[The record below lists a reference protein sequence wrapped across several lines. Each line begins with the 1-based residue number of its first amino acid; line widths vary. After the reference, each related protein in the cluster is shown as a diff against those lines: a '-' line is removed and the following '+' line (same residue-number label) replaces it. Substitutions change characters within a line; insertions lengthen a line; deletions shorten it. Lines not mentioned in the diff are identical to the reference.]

1 MREIALGF
9 ARHERAAPNVGVLVV
24 KILRVIMHMIELGVN
39 VGVAVLARDR
49 WFVDVLVVAVVVPV
63 RVLVGLPNVS
73 MAVGVL
79 LGPVQ
84 HDGEGEERSGQRVR
98 GSRRRGLDDRRHARA
113 HERREREERS
123 RSTRT
128 QDALRAKI
136 EEEARTVAEGAG
148 TQQSEPHRG
157 ARPTSP
163 EGERDGGRKKRP
175 DPRPHP
181 HRFPRLRIRGLR
193 GVTTGFTRRR

>member
-1 MREIALGF
+1 M
-9 ARHERAAPNVGVLVV
+9 GVLVV

-98 GSRRRGLDDRRHARA
+98 GSRRRGLDDRQ
-113 HERREREERS
+113 RR
-123 RSTRT
+123 
-128 QDALRAKI
+128 
-136 EEEARTVAEGAG
+136 
-148 TQQSEPHRG
+148 
-157 ARPTSP
+157 
-163 EGERDGGRKKRP
+163 
-175 DPRPHP
+175 
-181 HRFPRLRIRGLR
+181 RGLA
-193 GVTTGFTRRR
+193 RRRG